1 MSYKGPR
8 ALCMIKIP
16 TFDVSSLCWRTF
28 SSNFLSTL
36 KILSQYFSLLQ
47 RSINFKGFKSIFFA
61 TAVSDR
67 GYIKEKSD
75 ILKYL

>member
-36 KILSQYFSLLQ
+36 KILSQYFSLSQ
-47 RSINFKGFKSIFFA
+47 SV
-61 TAVSDR
+61 TAVT
-67 GYIKEKSD
+67 
-75 ILKYL
+75 LKKKVIF